1 MKPIDD
7 VSDLL
12 QIAFG
17 YMASKALFTAVS
29 IGVFDVL
36 DSSSKSLAEIQKTIG
51 GEPEAV
57 KTLIAALTAIGLI
70 ARKDEMF
77 SNSPVAQLALTKSG
91 GSQFSKYL
99 SMQVDQQMYPM
110 LQHLTDALKGN
121 RDQVPYYDYEDWF
134 RNTDEANTYSEA
146 QHAVSQ
152 GVANA
157 LLQALDWTN
166 VKSLL
171 DVAGGTGAVTID
183 LLQQLPDLGSTIIDF
198 PKVVAL
204 ARKFASQAGV
214 VGRIDY
220 IEDNAL
226 RAEWPKNQ
234 DVVLMSYLCISVKGK
249 DNPILFE
256 KAYASLK
263 PGGWILIHDFIA
275 DNNLE
280 GPPLPILWALQHVP
294 FNPGGVTLTE
304 AYISQHLKSKGFM
317 QIKITPI
324 IERFTSP
331 VRAQK

>member
-1 MKPIDD
+1 MKPMED
-7 VSDLL
+7 VSDLF

-77 SNSPVAQLALTKSG
+77 SNSPVAQLPLTKSG

-99 SMQVDQQMYPM
+99 NMQVDQLMYPM

-157 LLQALDWTN
+157 LLQA
-166 VKSLL
+166 
-171 DVAGGTGAVTID
+171 
-183 LLQQLPDLGSTIIDF
+183 
-198 PKVVAL
+198 
-204 ARKFASQAGV
+204 AS
-214 VGRIDY
+214 
-220 IEDNAL
+220 ES
-226 RAEWPKNQ
+226 E
-234 DVVLMSYLCISVKGK
+234 
-249 DNPILFE
+249 
-256 KAYASLK
+256 
-263 PGGWILIHDFIA
+263 
-275 DNNLE
+275 
-280 GPPLPILWALQHVP
+280 
-294 FNPGGVTLTE
+294 
-304 AYISQHLKSKGFM
+304 
-317 QIKITPI
+317 QI
-324 IERFTSP
+324 
-331 VRAQK
+331 VRAVRKNGNDVWYLLFDDEGHGFRKKPNQVITLFPFSILAI